1 MSPARPSTSPPR
13 ALVIGAGPA
22 AFSMHLPVLQRLRD
36 RGRLVLAAICD
47 ISEDR
52 AGQARR
58 KFGFLR
64 ESGDALTSLAH
75 PDIDA
80 VYIFAGAALHHH
92 YGLQALGAGKHL
104 FVEKPIA
111 PSFAR
116 ACELADLARS
126 MGLVAAGGHN
136 RRFFPA
142 LVHARAIAGKAGW
155 RSAEALFHK
164 DELGKAPPFGARS
177 WLSGNGIHALDALIF
192 MMGGLPEELASH
204 ANGTH
209 EFSALLRWKN
219 GASAVFLCN
228 NRAGSRQESYRFHA
242 PGQSFH
248 VEETRLVIEKDGVA
262 ETRTFRAG
270 HDGLPAE
277 HEAFLAA
284 IGDRSEPDHAI
295 ARLAPSLFL
304 AERIEEGFSGRLN
317 LSAPRALPKAA
328 AAPRKAILIVEG
340 EEMLGFAARLAA
352 EFPLVSVREVRC
364 SPAPREDIVAAL
376 LGPRSA
382 ALPSDVLDR
391 LPNLEVVGFAGLSL
405 SHLEPQALLA
415 RGIELMHASQSH
427 AESVAEFALG
437 LAILGRRRAFMS
449 HEIMRAGGWGT
460 DPAALGLTAT
470 FRRARRAFRPRLRAL
485 GLEPLAMRVWR
496 QTGPL
501 LVPGSA
507 GPARDLGG
515 ATAGLIGWGA
525 NALAFARRLGAA
537 GVRVLAWSEHGEIG
551 SEASAVSLAEVLAA
565 DIVSL
570 HRGLTP
576 ATRHFLGQA
585 ELARLRPGTVL
596 LNVARGALIEP
607 TALLDRLSR
616 GDIFACLDS
625 HEEEPLAADHPMRL
639 LQNVFLTSHIAGG
652 APEMHAAAA
661 GEIVAKVAAHLRGLP
676 AETICAARI
685 ATMT

>member
-1 MSPARPSTSPPR
+1 MSPAPPSPSPPR

-22 AFSMHLPVLQRLRD
+22 AFSMHLPVLQRLCD
-36 RGRLVLAAICD
+36 RGRLVLVAICD
-47 ISEDR
+47 IRQER

-58 KFGFLR
+58 RFGFLR
-64 ESGDALTSLAH
+64 ESGDAATSLAQ

-92 YGLQALGAGKHL
+92 YGLQALSAGKHL
-104 FVEKPIA
+104 FVEKPVA

-126 MGLVAAGGHN
+126 RGLVAAGGHN

-142 LVHARAIAGKAGW
+142 LVAARAHAGKAGW
-155 RSAEALFHK
+155 RSAEGVFHK
-164 DELGKAPPFGARS
+164 NELGNPPPFGARS
-177 WLSGNGIHALDALIF
+177 WLGANGIHALDALIF
-192 MMGGLPEELASH
+192 MMGGLPQELASH
-204 ANGTH
+204 TDGTH
-209 EFSALLRWKN
+209 EFSALMRWKN
-219 GASAVFLCN
+219 GATAVFLCN

-242 PGQSFH
+242 PGQSCH
-248 VEETRLVIEKDGVA
+248 VEETRLVIKKSGGA

-270 HDGLPAE
+270 HDGLLAE

-284 IGDRSEPDHAI
+284 IGDGSEPEHAI

-317 LSAPRALPKAA
+317 WPVPRAMPKAA
-328 AAPRKAILIVEG
+328 AAPRKSILMVEG
-340 EEMLGFAARLAA
+340 EDLLCPAARLAG
-352 EFPLVSVREVRC
+352 EFPLVSMNEIRR
-364 SPAPREDIVAAL
+364 SPQPREDIVAAL
-376 LGPRSA
+376 LGRRAA
-382 ALPSDVLDR
+382 ALPSDVLDK
-391 LPNLEVVGFAGLSL
+391 LPNLKVVGFAGLSL
-405 SHLEPQALLA
+405 THLEPQALLA
-415 RGIELMHASQSH
+415 RGIGLMHASQSY
-427 AESVAEFALG
+427 AESVAEFALA
-437 LAILGRRRAFMS
+437 LAILGRRRAFLS
-449 HEIMRAGGWGT
+449 HEIMRSGGWGT
-460 DPAALGLTAT
+460 DPAALGFTAT
-470 FRRARRAFRPRLRAL
+470 FRRARRAVQPHLRVL

-496 QTGPL
+496 QARPR

-525 NALAFARRLGAA
+525 NARAFAGRLGSA

-576 ATRHFLGQA
+576 ATRHCLGTA
-585 ELARLRPGTVL
+585 ELARLRPGAVL
-596 LNVARGALIEP
+596 INVARGALIEP
-607 TALLDRLSR
+607 GALLDRLR
-616 GDIFACLDS
+616 QGDIFACLDTF
-625 HEEEPLAADHPMRL
+625 EEEPLAADHPLRQL
-639 LQNVFLTSHIAGG
+639 PNVFLTSHIAGG
-652 APEMHAAAA
+652 APQMHAAAA
-661 GEIVAKVAAHLRGLP
+661 EEIVDRLAAHLRGLL
-676 AETICAARI
+676 AETISAARI